1 MSPVVTQP
9 MVTLNIDLG
18 ELADEAEE
26 LYRLATVVNV
36 ACGGHA
42 GDAASMA
49 RAVALARASGAEIA
63 AHPSYPDR
71 AGFGRT
77 TMGID
82 PAVLADAIAAQ
93 CVALQVIASGGAD
106 TSGAADASS
115 GADASGA
122 ARDGRRV
129 RAVKLHGALYHD
141 AARDPVIAA
150 AVMEGAARGLGI
162 DDVVWIGPARGE
174 VSSRASAAGLTYVR
188 EGFADRGT
196 LPDGSLV
203 PRGQPGALVD
213 DPERAAEQALS
224 LARSGRVDTL
234 CVHSDTPNAVAIAR
248 AVRATLDEAGLL
260 RIVGPRVAG
269 SHVAGSR

>member
-1 MSPVVTQP
+1 MRRTDGGRRTMSPVVTQP

-93 CVALQVIASGGAD
+93 CAALQAIASGG
-106 TSGAADASS
+106 
-115 GADASGA
+115 
-122 ARDGRRV
+122 V

-203 PRGQPGALVD
+203 PRGQPGALVA

-248 AVRATLDEAGLL
+248 AVRSALEAEGLWIAP
-260 RIVGPRVAG
+260 RRGPA
-269 SHVAGSR
+269 